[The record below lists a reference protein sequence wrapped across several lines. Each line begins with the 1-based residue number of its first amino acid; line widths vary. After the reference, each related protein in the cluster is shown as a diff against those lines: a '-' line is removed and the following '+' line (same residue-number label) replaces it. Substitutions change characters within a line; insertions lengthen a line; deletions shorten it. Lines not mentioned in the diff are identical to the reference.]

1 MTQDSEESVNVLG
14 EEPRVRL
21 QERSDASVDP
31 VNCTF
36 ALFDGE
42 IEVCSGMTPER
53 WIKVRAST
61 RMQLSP
67 TPRVLI
73 EVPEAP
79 VLLSGNLYNSD
90 RLSTIRVPGGP
101 GFEVRTLEVRIG
113 ERNSSLA
120 MPIRQPVTSITTGAK
135 LQSVKFDIL
144 NFPSLFRRDRPAV
157 LEEGPWRI
165 EIRPHQ
171 RLDAIKKVLKA
182 DSGYAIT
189 HEGSMRRA
197 DDRPFTG
204 EEAESV
210 LRTLH
215 HFLSFARG
223 GSSGLAFMSGS
234 DKSGNKAWEQ
244 WGAYSTYPWFAL
256 CSWLDHRH
264 NNEEE
269 LAQAFPGFM
278 RMMKA
283 INYSYGEHVP
293 AALYWYLR
301 SNESNNPY
309 TSIVLAQAALE
320 RLSREILSEGEWSKS
335 GTKDNL
341 GEALK
346 KASIDTALPKSCKA
360 LSPVSKTDG
369 PGVLVN
375 TRNNL
380 IHADV
385 RQTLSL
391 DSLSEVQNL
400 GQWYVELLL
409 LRRGGYRG
417 RYANRLTY
425 TYDGIYEP
433 EWVPWARES

>member
-1 MTQDSEESVNVLG
+1 
-14 EEPRVRL
+14 
-21 QERSDASVDP
+21 
-31 VNCTF
+31 
-36 ALFDGE
+36 
-42 IEVCSGMTPER
+42 
-53 WIKVRAST
+53 
-61 RMQLSP
+61 MQLSP

-73 EVPEAP
+73 ECRDAP
-79 VLLSGNLYNSD
+79 VPLSGNLYNSGQ
-90 RLSTIRVPGGP
+90 LSTIRVSGGP
-101 GFEVRTLEVRIG
+101 GFEVRTLEVRVG
-113 ERNSSLA
+113 ERNSSLL
-120 MPIRQPVTSITTGAK
+120 MPIRQPVTSIATGAK

-144 NFPSLFRRDRPAV
+144 NFPSLSQRDRPAV

-165 EIRPHQ
+165 TIQPHH
-171 RLDAIKKVLKA
+171 RLYVTKKVLKTEG
-182 DSGYAIT
+182 GYAIT
-189 HEGSMRRA
+189 HDGSMRRV
-197 DDRPFTG
+197 DDRSFTR
-204 EEAESV
+204 EEAEIA

-223 GSSGLAFMSGS
+223 GSTGLAFISGS
-234 DKSGNKAWEQ
+234 DRSGNKAWEQ
-244 WGAYSTYPWFAL
+244 WGAYSTYPWFAM

-264 NNEEE
+264 NNDEE

-283 INYSYGEHVP
+283 IDYSYEEHVS

-320 RLSREILSEGEWSKS
+320 RLSREMLSEVEWSKS

-341 GEALK
+341 AKVLK
-346 KASIDTALPKSCKA
+346 KASIDTVLPKSCKA
-360 LSPVSKTDG
+360 LSPVSETDG

-380 IHADV
+380 VHPDV

-391 DSLSEVQNL
+391 DSLLEVQTL
-400 GQWYVELLL
+400 AQWYVELLI

-425 TYDGIYEP
+425 AYEGKYEP
-433 EWVPWARES
+433 EWVPWARER